1 VYRFLL
7 AACLL
12 FPAFGEI
19 PSSVMAEDNLE
30 KRSDLALKEAETQLS
45 AATKAYSSGPDLKAF
60 GTHIEAVGD
69 LAQLSLKSLQDSGKR
84 ARKSPK
90 YFKRAE
96 LKLRSLLRRLE
107 TLEREVLAEDRPPVE
122 ATKSLVST
130 AHEQILSDIM
140 SKR

>member
-1 VYRFLL
+1 MYRFLL
-7 AACLL
+7 AACLF

-45 AATKAYSSGPDLKAF
+45 AATKAYSGGPDLEAF
-60 GTHIEAVGD
+60 VTHIEAVGD

-107 TLEREVLAEDRPPVE
+107 TLEREVSAEDRPPIAE
-122 ATKSLVST
+122 TKSLVST
-130 AHEQILSDIM
+130 AREQILNDIM